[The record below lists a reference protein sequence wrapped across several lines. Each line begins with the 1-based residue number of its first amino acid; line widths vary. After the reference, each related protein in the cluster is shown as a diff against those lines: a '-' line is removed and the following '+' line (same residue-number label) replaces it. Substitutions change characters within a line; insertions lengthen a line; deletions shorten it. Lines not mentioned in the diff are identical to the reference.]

1 MRRDHPGQTVFSQVM
16 ARIPRWEFL
25 RAYAVCDVRSPRSD
39 AVSPRDHFL
48 TLSFAQM
55 TFRESLHDIE
65 ACINAREHACC
76 ADERIYLRFL
86 GGVTTDGRA
95 KLEVWIKD
103 RGVGFDLSKVKP
115 REPGKADAP
124 RKRGWGLQIMR
135 AHVDDLE
142 ISSGA
147 DGTTI
152 HMVKFSERRRDD

>member
-1 MRRDHPGQTVFSQVM
+1 MT
-16 ARIPRWEFL
+16 
-25 RAYAVCDVRSPRSD
+25 D
-39 AVSPRDHFL
+39 AVDRQVEL
-48 TLSFAQM
+48 TLPMVEDIELAVIK
-55 TFRESLHDIE
+55 TAADLARSLGMGSVEIDEVSHAIIE

-86 GGVTTDGRA
+86 GGISDDGRA

-103 RGVGFDLSKVKP
+103 HGVGFDPSKVKR
-115 REPGKADAP
+115 REPGATEAP

-135 AHVDDLE
+135 AHVDDLDIE
-142 ISSGA
+142 SGS

>member
-1 MRRDHPGQTVFSQVM
+1 MTDAARRQV
-16 ARIPRWEFL
+16 E
-25 RAYAVCDVRSPRSD
+25 
-39 AVSPRDHFL
+39 L
-48 TLSFAQM
+48 TLPMVEDIELAVIKTAADLARTLGMGSA
-55 TFRESLHDIE
+55 EIDEVSHAIIE
-65 ACINAREHACC
+65 ACINAREHAGC

-86 GGVTTDGRA
+86 GRVTEDGRA

-103 RGVGFDLSKVKP
+103 RGVGFDPSKVKR
-115 REPGKADAP
+115 REPGSTEAP

-142 ISSGA
+142 IESGV

>member
-1 MRRDHPGQTVFSQVM
+1 MTDAARRQV
-16 ARIPRWEFL
+16 E
-25 RAYAVCDVRSPRSD
+25 
-39 AVSPRDHFL
+39 L
-48 TLSFAQM
+48 TLPMVEDIELAVIK
-55 TFRESLHDIE
+55 TAADLARSLGMSSVEIDEVSHAIIE

-86 GGVTTDGRA
+86 GGFSEDGRA

-103 RGVGFDLSKVKP
+103 RGVGFDPSRVKR
-115 REPGKADAP
+115 REPGSSEAP

-135 AHVDDLE
+135 AHVDDLDIE
-142 ISSGA
+142 SGV

>member
-1 MRRDHPGQTVFSQVM
+1 MT
-16 ARIPRWEFL
+16 
-25 RAYAVCDVRSPRSD
+25 D
-39 AVSPRDHFL
+39 AVDRQVEL
-48 TLSFAQM
+48 TLPMVEDIELAVIKTAADLARTLGMGAVEIDEISHAI
-55 TFRESLHDIE
+55 IE

-86 GGVTTDGRA
+86 GGISEDGRA

-103 RGVGFDLSKVKP
+103 RGVGFDPSKVKR
-115 REPGKADAP
+115 REPGSSEAP

-135 AHVDDLE
+135 AHVDDLDIE
-142 ISSGA
+142 SGI

>member
-1 MRRDHPGQTVFSQVM
+1 MT
-16 ARIPRWEFL
+16 
-25 RAYAVCDVRSPRSD
+25 D
-39 AVSPRDHFL
+39 AVDRQVEL
-48 TLSFAQM
+48 TLPMVEDIELAVIKTAADLARTVGMGSVEIDEVSHAI
-55 TFRESLHDIE
+55 IE

-86 GGVTTDGRA
+86 GGITKDGRA
-95 KLEVWIKD
+95 KLEVWIRD
-103 RGVGFDLSKVKP
+103 RGVGFDPSKVKR
-115 REPGKADAP
+115 REPGSSEAP

>member
-1 MRRDHPGQTVFSQVM
+1 MT
-16 ARIPRWEFL
+16 
-25 RAYAVCDVRSPRSD
+25 D
-39 AVSPRDHFL
+39 AVDRQVEL
-48 TLSFAQM
+48 TLPMVEDIELAVIKTAADLARGLGMGSVEIDEVSHAI
-55 TFRESLHDIE
+55 IE

-86 GGVTTDGRA
+86 GGISEDGRA

-103 RGVGFDLSKVKP
+103 RGVGFDPSRVKR
-115 REPGKADAP
+115 REPGSTEAP

-135 AHVDDLE
+135 AHVDDLDIE
-142 ISSGA
+142 SGT

>member
-1 MRRDHPGQTVFSQVM
+1 MT
-16 ARIPRWEFL
+16 
-25 RAYAVCDVRSPRSD
+25 D
-39 AVSPRDHFL
+39 AVDRQVEL
-48 TLSFAQM
+48 TLPMVEDIELAVIKTAADLARAVGMGSVEIDEVSHAI
-55 TFRESLHDIE
+55 IE

-142 ISSGA
+142 ISSSA